1 MPEPIEAGSPA
12 DWLRYARSDLNLARI
27 AAGSDVMLEMLCFHA
42 QQAAEKSIKAV
53 LLAAGI
59 PFPRTH
65 NIGTLLA
72 FVPATHTL
80 PTDVAL
86 AVSLTDY
93 AVVNRYPGEYE
104 EVSDVDYEEA
114 IRLASAVVAWADHIV
129 RGRPAL

>member
-27 AAGSDVMLEMLCFHA
+27 AVGSDVMLEMLCFHA
-42 QQAAEKSIKAV
+42 QQAAEKGIKAV
-53 LLAAGI
+53 LLGAGI

-65 NIGTLLA
+65 NIGSLLA
-72 FVPATHTL
+72 LLPATHTL
-80 PTDVAL
+80 SPDVAL

-93 AVVNRYPGEYE
+93 AVANRYPGEYE

-129 RGRPAL
+129 RGRPT